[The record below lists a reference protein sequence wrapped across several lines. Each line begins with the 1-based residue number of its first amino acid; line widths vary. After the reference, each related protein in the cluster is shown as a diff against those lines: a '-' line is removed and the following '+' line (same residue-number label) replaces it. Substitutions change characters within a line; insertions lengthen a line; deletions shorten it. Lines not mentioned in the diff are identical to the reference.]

1 MAAFNKIHARKF
13 LMKDGGG
20 VRYTHLD
27 VNASPQDISDAVKL
41 VGLPAF
47 IKPICLHDSIGVAK
61 IKNENDIK
69 PCLQIIE
76 ESKTRY
82 RRNDF
87 IGVGEI
93 RPGEDG
99 AILEEYIDSKAIASV
114 EGCVANR
121 NIIHWSITDT
131 LFWPSRP
138 SAVLGCTYPPP
149 FSRALQNEIW
159 HEFDDIVGR
168 MIELGFD
175 NQFVHVEMFIM
186 ADNSIKIIE
195 INHRLSTVVAPLY
208 RACLHDG
215 NVGVALMEM
224 NRGIIPKHPRPN
236 GKCGLGG
243 QVVTFKSDLAKDLID
258 FEYAKSIPDVVI
270 IKSPNENVVYP
281 GDDGGCF
288 IGVVSAFGDN
298 HQDAFKKFLRISRMI
313 LKQPEYSPSEIT
325 DGEGT
330 SD

>member
-1 MAAFNKIHARKF
+1 MAAFNKIHARKY

-27 VNASPQDISDAVKL
+27 LNASPQDISDAVKL

-47 IKPICLHDSIGVAK
+47 IKPVALQYSIGVER
-61 IKNENDIK
+61 IDDENDIK
-69 PCLQIIE
+69 PCLHIIKE
-76 ESKTRY
+76 MDILY
-82 RRNDF
+82 QNDVT
-87 IGVGEI
+87 GVFEI
-93 RPGEDG
+93 IPDEDG
-99 AILEEYIDSKAIASV
+99 AILEEYIDSEATASV
-114 EGCVANR
+114 EGCVANG

-138 SAVLGCTYPPP
+138 SAVLGCAYPSKFP
-149 FSRALQNEIW
+149 RDLQDKLW
-159 HEFDDIVGR
+159 REFDDIVGR

-195 INHRLSTVVAPLY
+195 INHRLSTIVAPLY

-243 QVVTFKSDLAKDLID
+243 PLVIFKSGVAKDLID

-270 IKSPNENVVYP
+270 IKSPNENIFYP
-281 GDDGGCF
+281 GDDGGCVVGTV
-288 IGVVSAFGDN
+288 GVFGEN
-298 HQDAFKKFLRISRMI
+298 HEDTFNKFLRISRRI
-313 LKQPEYSPSEIT
+313 LKHPEYSPAHW
-325 DGEGT
+325 
-330 SD
+330 